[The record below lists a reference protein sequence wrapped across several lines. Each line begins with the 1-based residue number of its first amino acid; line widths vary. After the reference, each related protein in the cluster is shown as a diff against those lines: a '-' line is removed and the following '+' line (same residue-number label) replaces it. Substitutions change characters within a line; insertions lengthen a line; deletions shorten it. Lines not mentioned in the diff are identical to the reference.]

1 MSNRRKNS
9 SDGTGAIAMV
19 ILIIFA
25 MPIFGLWLMSQPNE
39 KDKNTGKILTIFGS
53 ILWIVCFILP
63 KLS

>member
-39 KDKNTGKILTIFGS
+39 KDKNTGKILTIVGS

>member
-39 KDKNTGKILTIFGS
+39 KDKNTGNILTIVGS